1 MIMRDLP
8 GHRLYLMVLFV
19 LVLVGAASACSS
31 SADDEASNASDAAS
45 PEESGDAGADDS
57 GGESANE
64 RGGTGAL
71 LTGQPIQVGRSIIA
85 TADALMEV
93 DDVRRASPSAI
104 TTAST
109 AGGLLAKQEAR
120 RAERG

>member
-1 MIMRDLP
+1 MSMRDLP

-45 PEESGDAGADDS
+45 SEESGDAGADDS

-85 TADALMEV
+85 TRSEEHTSELQSLMRISYAV
-93 DDVRRASPSAI
+93 FCLKKKTNTS
-104 TTAST
+104 
-109 AGGLLAKQEAR
+109 Q
-120 RAERG
+120 

>member
-1 MIMRDLP
+1 MSMRDLP

-19 LVLVGAASACSS
+19 LVLVGARSACSS

-45 PEESGDAGADDS
+45 SEECGEAGADDS

-71 LTGQPIQVGRSIIA
+71 LTGQPIQVGRASIA
-85 TADALMEV
+85 TADGQREG
-93 DDVRRASPSAI
+93 DDGSRASYPAVDHPSV
-104 TTAST
+104 
-109 AGGLLAKQEAR
+109 
-120 RAERG
+120 